1 MRITIYKQRK
11 YESYDFKPQE
21 LDKVKDFCYNNN
33 IKYYTI
39 SYNDKEIIEY
49 ERLSKRNN
57 QRNR

>member
-11 YESYDFKPQE
+11 YESYDFKSE
-21 LDKVKDFCYNNN
+21 DLDKVKDFCYNNN

-57 QRNR
+57 